1 MREVDNTYM
10 AVLFLMLA
18 LGVCALFV
26 INGGVALMT
35 LEIIMRISLLIA
47 AIGFLI
53 FFWANVYMWVM

>member
-26 INGGVALMT
+26 INGGWL
-35 LEIIMRISLLIA
+35 
-47 AIGFLI
+47 
-53 FFWANVYMWVM
+53 